1 MYMDMP
7 LTGPQHDR
15 RNPGPQSLLQLRP
28 YLPLLRRVVTKGKV
42 EEIRE
47 RKVWMNKE
55 IYDEKRFQ
63 KDRVATSK
71 GFGNTDPIG
80 KKDMGVRF
88 V

>member
-7 LTGPQHDR
+7 PTGPQHDR

-55 IYDEKRFQ
+55 MV
-63 KDRVATSK
+63 RVSMTKK
-71 GFGNTDPIG
+71 GSRKT
-80 KKDMGVRF
+80 V
-88 V
+88 

>member
-1 MYMDMP
+1 MDEQGDG
-7 LTGPQHDR
+7 TG
-15 RNPGPQSLLQLRP
+15 L
-28 YLPLLRRVVTKGKV
+28 
-42 EEIRE
+42 
-47 RKVWMNKE
+47 
-55 IYDEKRFQ
+55 YDEKRFQ